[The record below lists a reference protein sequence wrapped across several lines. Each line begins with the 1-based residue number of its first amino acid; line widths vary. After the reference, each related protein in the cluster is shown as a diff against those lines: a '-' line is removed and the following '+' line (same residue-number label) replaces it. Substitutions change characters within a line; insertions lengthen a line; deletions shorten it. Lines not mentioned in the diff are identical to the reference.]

1 LTISGSFGGAVF
13 CGEGCGDWQTAVK
26 ATAKISDAAAENSL
40 IYSRFI
46 NSRLFEMSEFLNL
59 TEKHKRPAAANTS
72 ETGSRGERIAAEYL
86 ERIGYRIV
94 MANFTAPIGRD
105 IRGTQVKGEIDIIAL
120 EGDILC
126 FVEVKT
132 RRSTE
137 FAGPLSNVDLRKQR
151 VVTRTARVYRRVFD
165 IRDIK
170 HRFDVV
176 GVVDSGTGDPEIEI
190 HKGFWSEGKFRK
202 RDWGDDRF

>member
-1 LTISGSFGGAVF
+1 
-13 CGEGCGDWQTAVK
+13 
-26 ATAKISDAAAENSL
+26 
-40 IYSRFI
+40 
-46 NSRLFEMSEFLNL
+46 MSEFPNP

-105 IRGTQVKGEIDIIAL
+105 IRGTQVKGEIDIVAL
-120 EGDILC
+120 DGETLC

-151 VVTRTARVYRRVFD
+151 VVTRTAKVYRRVFQ
-165 IRDIK
+165 IHDIK

-176 GVVDSGTGDPEIEI
+176 TVIDSGSGDPEIQLY
-190 HKGFWSEGKFRK
+190 KGFWNEGKFRK
-202 RDWGDDRF
+202 RKWAEDRF